1 MSNPRQR
8 PVTHP
13 QRFIS
18 SVFDLAYGARDGSE
32 PLTTAEIKTHLREA
46 GLDPDAAW
54 KEFSVLLQ
62 PQLKRET
69 LAAVRKARLAD
80 APPVPATHPP
90 RSRVS
95 ILDELNRLLATLTP
109 QTGAVFGRKWEDSTD
124 EDLAAVCSQLRR
136 QIERNKA
143 DESRR

>member
-46 GLDPDAAW
+46 GLDPDVAW
-54 KEFSVLLQ
+54 KEFSALLQ

-69 LAAVRKARLAD
+69 LAAARKARRA
-80 APPVPATHPP
+80 AVPPVPNIRPL

-95 ILDELNRLLATLTP
+95 ILDELKQLLATLTP
-109 QTGAVFGRKWEDSTD
+109 QSGAVFGRKWEDSTD
-124 EDLAAVCSQLRR
+124 EDLAVVCSQLRR
-136 QIERNKA
+136 QIERNKT
-143 DESRR
+143 DESGR